1 MGKKKNTKTKAAK
14 LKIAAHQSTK
24 GRGSKKKSARVRK
37 READIE
43 AEMDAIEAGKA
54 ALKAA
59 SR

>member
-37 READIE
+37 RERGGHKGADIFE
-43 AEMDAIEAGKA
+43 SA
-54 ALKAA
+54 A
-59 SR
+59 RRT